1 MTVLD
6 VASTKSFVK
15 KACDIKSGTGLLIKL
30 RLDFKRHMKKVLSES
45 KYHKCNL
52 CDKSVDQMGSLRMHM
67 LQIHTKR
74 QITIVS
80 FVKNGFKVGEISI
93 NTWKYFTMRQ
103 NHHKCNLCDKGGEQ
117 RENLNAHTELI
128 HDGRQSTIVNFVMD
142 GFKQEN
148 ISKDMKMFT

>member
-103 NHHKCNLCDKGGEQ
+103 NHHKCNLCDKSFEQ
-117 RENLNAHTELI
+117 KGNLNAHTESI
-128 HDGRQSTIVNFVMD
+128 HEGCPSLLLSTFCD
-142 GFKQEN
+142 
-148 ISKDMKMFT
+148 